1 MVNRLTIGFTT
12 LASTVGLVCGSL
24 IELPFGLTVF
34 LAANIVLGVLF
45 LIRSP
50 MSPPV
55 TNTEVEELAQ
65 TTDQTDDDLAIEQ
78 PLSELCAGL
87 SKALQLESQMLTT
100 ELNRGCSLIN
110 SGASGMSEAFYRLQ
124 ALTDI
129 QHAMIEQYHINEEAS
144 DVVLD
149 LANQLS
155 SSQACAI
162 KSLQFEDITTQSL
175 QSMLH
180 NINKIQQIATMLAGL
195 ADSTEPVMQEIQAL
209 QTVLITETDQAIQ
222 SSDHRTVTQHNMDEG
237 AVELF

>member
-1 MVNRLTIGFTT
+1 M
-12 LASTVGLVCGSL
+12 
-24 IELPFGLTVF
+24 E
-34 LAANIVLGVLF
+34 
-45 LIRSP
+45 
-50 MSPPV
+50 PV
-55 TNTEVEELAQ
+55 VAQ
-65 TTDQTDDDLAIEQ
+65 TLIADSEVDEFNQETIHIDEDLTANQ
-78 PLSELCAGL
+78 RLSELCAAL
-87 SKALQLESQMLTT
+87 SKALQLESQVLTT

-124 ALTDI
+124 ALTDL
-129 QHAMIEQYHINEEAS
+129 QHAMIEQHHINEETS

-175 QSMLH
+175 QSMSH
-180 NINKIQQIATMLAGL
+180 NINKIKQIATMLEGL
-195 ADSTEPVMQEIQAL
+195 AESSEPLTQQIQAL

-222 SSDHRTVTQHNMDEG
+222 SSDHRTVTSQNMDEG